1 MNKPPIK
8 KKSWHKPTKPNFTSL
23 NNVILNCFVSLPHF
37 QWTRLYCKG
46 QKRHSRQWAGSC
58 YGDVL
63 TQTRRV
69 RPLKLLPRCFI
80 MALHLQRTQ
89 QRQGSWIN
97 SNILVLLHSP
107 ECACDSSES
116 HSLSLPSFFSFFAAC
131 PRSLHLATLSSILF
145 LATCLLGQQT
155 HSPFLMVRE
164 EKWQIKTGTMSID
177 KDLFYPTLLNHTF
190 VDCCVCL
197 ALTHRDACLNE

>member
-8 KKSWHKPTKPNFTSL
+8 KKSWHKPTKPKFTSL
-23 NNVILNCFVSLPHF
+23 NNVILNCFVSLPQF

-116 HSLSLPSFFSFFAAC
+116 RSLSLPSFFSFLAAC
-131 PRSLHLATLSSILF
+131 PRLPPSSHSFFHFIPCHLSPRLTDAQPVF
-145 LATCLLGQQT
+145 NGQG
-155 HSPFLMVRE
+155 RE
-164 EKWQIKTGTMSID
+164 MA
-177 KDLFYPTLLNHTF
+177 N
-190 VDCCVCL
+190 
-197 ALTHRDACLNE
+197 